1 MSENRDNLL
10 VKLNINNRDSNYL
23 WKIVTILSLVVI
35 LIVFWSLKLTGIG
48 VAGEAFCGKP
58 EHVHKESCSDEAN
71 PCRIEEHIHTENCYS
86 DIKADIETSDD
97 WEDSLADLVRGP
109 TIKDNVVLVARSQI
123 GYTESE

>member
-1 MSENRDNLL
+1 LSENRDNLL

-58 EHVHKESCSDEAN
+58 EHVHKE
-71 PCRIEEHIHTENCYS
+71 RVLMRLI
-86 DIKADIETSDD
+86 
-97 WEDSLADLVRGP
+97 LA
-109 TIKDNVVLVARSQI
+109 
-123 GYTESE
+123 E